1 MKKWTVMILLLA
13 ATGCT
18 TPAPQYAASSGALDP
33 LVPIARRK
41 AMELFGKK
49 EQELWFHGMQC
60 RYCKD
65 WPEQDSTN
73 ALRWYT
79 FTFIDAK
86 SVQSDSDGTHGVTA
100 MSYSIS
106 LTTNGE
112 YTRSSSGR
120 GIGWSQ

>member
-18 TPAPQYAASSGALDP
+18 TPAPKHDASSGALDP

-49 EQELWFHGMQC
+49 ERELWFDGMQC
-60 RYCKD
+60 RYYKD

-79 FTFIDAK
+79 FTFMDPK
-86 SVQSDSDGTHGVTA
+86 SVQANSDGTRGVTA

-106 LTTNGE
+106 LTAKGE
-112 YTRSSSGR
+112 YKRSSSGR